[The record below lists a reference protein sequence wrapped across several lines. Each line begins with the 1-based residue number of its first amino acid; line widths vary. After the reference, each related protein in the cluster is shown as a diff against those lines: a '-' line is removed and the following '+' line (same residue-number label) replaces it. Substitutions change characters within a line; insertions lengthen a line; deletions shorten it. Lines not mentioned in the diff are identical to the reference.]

1 MLGIILN
8 ILKIIGIILLALIG
22 LILLLILII
31 LLVPIRYR
39 FDVRKPEEPDFEGD
53 VKISWLLR
61 LIRVRL
67 HATREGLTYKV
78 HLLCF
83 CLAGSETDSAD
94 SKKEAGSPDL
104 PGQEKES
111 DGTENLTGSEGTETP
126 EGELGEDEA
135 QAAIDIR
142 EDAAQAAI
150 DSREDEA
157 QAAIDIRKDPA
168 HTVTDTRKEA
178 AEAVDDSPDGH
189 ASHEDAGSYEQ
200 DKPEDREGPGR
211 KLAKLYEKLQEKTS
225 QASDLKKKADEM
237 ALRSCVSFG
246 LDLIKRILLHI
257 LPRKLQGEVEYGFDD
272 AYKTGQV
279 TGYASL
285 LYPCYGKSIRVQPH
299 FDEKILKGWLKGC
312 GRIRIGFLV
321 RQVLRILI
329 NKDTRRLVIMI
340 IRKNKSSG

>member
-31 LLVPIRYR
+31 LLVPIRYH

-142 EDAAQAAI
+142 
-150 DSREDEA
+150 
-157 QAAIDIRKDPA
+157 KDPA
-168 HTVTDTRKEA
+168 HTVTDTRKEV

-237 ALRSCVSFG
+237 ALRSCISFG

>member
-1 MLGIILN
+1 M
-8 ILKIIGIILLALIG
+8 
-22 LILLLILII
+22 
-31 LLVPIRYR
+31 
-39 FDVRKPEEPDFEGD
+39 
-53 VKISWLLR
+53 
-61 LIRVRL
+61 
-67 HATREGLTYKV
+67 
-78 HLLCF
+78 
-83 CLAGSETDSAD
+83 
-94 SKKEAGSPDL
+94 
-104 PGQEKES
+104 
-111 DGTENLTGSEGTETP
+111 
-126 EGELGEDEA
+126 
-135 QAAIDIR
+135 
-142 EDAAQAAI
+142 
-150 DSREDEA
+150 
-157 QAAIDIRKDPA
+157 
-168 HTVTDTRKEA
+168 TDTRKEV
-178 AEAVDDSPDGH
+178 AEAEADSSDGQ
-189 ASHEDAGSYEQ
+189 ASLEDAGSYEQ

-237 ALRSCVSFG
+237 ALRSCISFG
-246 LDLIKRILLHI
+246 LDLIKRSLLHI

>member
-31 LLVPIRYR
+31 LLVPIRYH

-142 EDAAQAAI
+142 ED
-150 DSREDEA
+150 
-157 QAAIDIRKDPA
+157 PA
-168 HTVTDTRKEA
+168 HTVTDTRKEV
-178 AEAVDDSPDGH
+178 AEAVDDSPDGQ

-237 ALRSCVSFG
+237 ALRSCISFG